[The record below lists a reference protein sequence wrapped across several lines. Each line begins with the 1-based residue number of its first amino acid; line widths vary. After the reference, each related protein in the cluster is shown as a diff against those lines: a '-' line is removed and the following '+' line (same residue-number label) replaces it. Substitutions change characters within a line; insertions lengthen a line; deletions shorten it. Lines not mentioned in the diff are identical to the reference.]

1 MFSKSIVVG
10 VSVHPENGLE
20 VAQVDYANKT
30 VLKYGWRELMY
41 DNARREI
48 ADMDIFKESLKDL
61 FNDMGIQK
69 GTSIVLNMP
78 TVYFK
83 VQDFPASLSE
93 DQVEV
98 AIEEDLMNHPI
109 FQNTEGCISA
119 VRMPNSTIQFNK
131 IAYTVSQKSQLIEIA
146 MNINEMGYEIAA
158 IDTSVNSTLNS
169 LLYNSRLTSS
179 PDESWVMLLVENNC
193 CRIIPMIGK
202 NYSDTFEERI
212 SIGEV
217 LGDAEN
223 YSTVLNAI
231 EPVLK
236 NLPSKLLYIVSKTN
250 IISAEVLAQK
260 LSYSG
265 QIVHLDANLFAK
277 YPFLDVAPTVDAD
290 IAKRISLDV
299 IGAAINKDIAD
310 ISTAHLNLYNKGLGD
325 IFTDNQPL
333 VVKFG
338 SLEFVL
344 SLANMFVLALIV
356 AGIALAAMFAAKTYY
371 QQEIDTKTEE
381 HGKIT
386 KQIDSIKA
394 YLAKHESI
402 STDIFDEGD
411 EIRIGLIHNKAIYS
425 YYTIVGTE
433 IPKKVWLT
441 YLKLG
446 NNVEIAGQADNLES
460 IYSFYRNLKN
470 YDEESRL
477 SIKKLSLASNSPVTV
492 LSDEESFE
500 TESLLTSVNADY
512 YEFVI
517 TDGEVTG
524 PPSAEEASAV
534 PDKILKR

>member
-146 MNINEMGYEIAA
+146 MNINDMGYEIAA

-236 NLPSKLLYIVSKTN
+236 NLPSKMLYVVSKTN

-260 LSYSG
+260 LTYAG

-386 KQIDSIKA
+386 KQIDSIKS

-402 STDIFDEGD
+402 STELFDEGD

-492 LSDEESFE
+492 LSDEESL
-500 TESLLTSVNADY
+500 SLLKELSSSLFSDFRFT
-512 YEFVI
+512 YE
-517 TDGEVTG
+517 T
-524 PPSAEEASAV
+524 
-534 PDKILKR
+534 KILSGAKFPSHE

>member
-260 LSYSG
+260 LS
-265 QIVHLDANLFAK
+265 
-277 YPFLDVAPTVDAD
+277 
-290 IAKRISLDV
+290 
-299 IGAAINKDIAD
+299 
-310 ISTAHLNLYNKGLGD
+310 
-325 IFTDNQPL
+325 
-333 VVKFG
+333 
-338 SLEFVL
+338 
-344 SLANMFVLALIV
+344 
-356 AGIALAAMFAAKTYY
+356 
-371 QQEIDTKTEE
+371 
-381 HGKIT
+381 
-386 KQIDSIKA
+386 
-394 YLAKHESI
+394 
-402 STDIFDEGD
+402 
-411 EIRIGLIHNKAIYS
+411 
-425 YYTIVGTE
+425 
-433 IPKKVWLT
+433 
-441 YLKLG
+441 
-446 NNVEIAGQADNLES
+446 
-460 IYSFYRNLKN
+460 
-470 YDEESRL
+470 
-477 SIKKLSLASNSPVTV
+477 
-492 LSDEESFE
+492 
-500 TESLLTSVNADY
+500 
-512 YEFVI
+512 
-517 TDGEVTG
+517 
-524 PPSAEEASAV
+524 
-534 PDKILKR
+534 

>member
-61 FNDMGIQK
+61 FNDMGIPK

-265 QIVHLDANLFAK
+265 QIVHLDANTFAK

-310 ISTAHLNLYNKGLGD
+310 ISTAHLNLYNKSLGD
-325 IFTDNQPL
+325 IYTDNQPL

-344 SLANMFVLALIV
+344 SLANMFVLAIIV

-371 QQEIDTKTEE
+371 QKEIDTKTEE

-386 KQIDSIKA
+386 KQIDSIKT